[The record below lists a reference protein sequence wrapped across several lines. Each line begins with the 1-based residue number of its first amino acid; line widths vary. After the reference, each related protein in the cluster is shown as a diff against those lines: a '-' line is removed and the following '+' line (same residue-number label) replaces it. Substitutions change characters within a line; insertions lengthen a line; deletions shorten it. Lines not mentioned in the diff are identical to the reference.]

1 MKFSII
7 AHKNW
12 FFAFSLLMILVG
24 LASLATQG
32 LNLGIDFTGGT
43 LMDLKFAKPVSVAEV
58 RDVLKDYK
66 LENSVVQ
73 LAATEKTDAAT
84 NVLIRT
90 HVLNEAERKAVL
102 EGFTSKFGKYEI
114 MRIEKVGATIGSE
127 LTREAIIALLLSW
140 LMMIAYISYR
150 FEFRFGVAGI
160 LSLVHDVLIV
170 LGIFS
175 ILRKEIDASF
185 VAALLTIVGYS
196 INDTIV
202 IFDRIRENLKTMKK
216 GETLPEMV
224 DRSIWQ
230 TMTRSIYTVL
240 TVLFATGSL
249 YFLGGETTKN
259 FSLALLIGFVSG
271 TYSSIFNAS
280 PIWVM
285 WKQRDER
292 KRLEHKM
299 KPASFFS
306 ESNRFGNFPGL
317 FFLH

>member
-7 AHKNW
+7 AHRNW
-12 FFAFSLLMILVG
+12 FFAFSLLLILVS

-43 LMDLKFAKPVSVAEV
+43 LIDLKFAKPVSVAEV

-73 LAATEKTDAAT
+73 LAATEKTDAAP

-90 HVLNEAERKAVL
+90 HVLSEAERKSVL
-102 EGFTSKFGKYEI
+102 EGFTAKLGKFDI

-170 LGIFS
+170 LGVFS

-202 IFDRIRENLKTMKK
+202 IFDRIRENLKAMKK

-224 DRSIWQ
+224 DRCIWQ

-280 PIWVM
+280 PIWVL

-299 KPASFFS
+299 KPA
-306 ESNRFGNFPGL
+306 
-317 FFLH
+317 

>member
-7 AHKNW
+7 AHRNW
-12 FFAFSLLMILVG
+12 FFAFSLLLILVS

-43 LMDLKFAKPVSVAEV
+43 LIDLKFAKPVSVAEV

-73 LAATEKTDAAT
+73 LAATEKTDAAP

-90 HVLNEAERKAVL
+90 HVLSEAERKSVL
-102 EGFTSKFGKYEI
+102 EGFTAKLGKFDI

-170 LGIFS
+170 LGVFS

-280 PIWVM
+280 PIWYM
-285 WKQRDER
+285 WKEHDER
-292 KRLEHKM
+292 KRLAHKM
-299 KPASFFS
+299 RPA
-306 ESNRFGNFPGL
+306 
-317 FFLH
+317 